1 MTIHFV
7 NIEVPEEEFFA
18 RALPGYDLISVRR
31 LAEVDADAGIACIF
45 IDEQVDANFLA
56 SHPRLRFIATR
67 SASIDHLDLVGCA
80 ARGVKISNVPH
91 YGEESVAEHTFALM
105 LAALKAW
112 VEHGINLREGMY
124 K

>member
-31 LAEVDADAGIACIF
+31 LAEVNADAEIACLF

-80 ARGVKISNVPH
+80 ARG
-91 YGEESVAEHTFALM
+91 
-105 LAALKAW
+105 
-112 VEHGINLREGMY
+112 
-124 K
+124 